1 MKERIIEVI
10 YSGWCEGLYGTH
22 GKELPE
28 VQKAIDIISGAVHAD
43 KKEEHLIESTVMDVL
58 NKYEYH
64 AFLDAFAL
72 CLELLNGHLVRS
84 ELES

>member
-22 GKELPE
+22 GKDLKE
-28 VQKAIDIISGAVHAD
+28 VQTAINTISGAVHAD
-43 KKEEHLIESTVMDVL
+43 TKKELLIKATIMDVL

-72 CLELLNGHLVRS
+72 CLDLLNGHLVRS